1 MTEQQH
7 IVIVED
13 EKKLAALLN
22 DYLLNAN
29 FKITI
34 FYDGSEVTD
43 WVKVNPVDLIL
54 LDIMLPG
61 KDGIEICKE
70 IRQFTST
77 PIIMTTAKVEQID
90 RILGLELGADDYVCK
105 PYFPQELVSRVKAVL
120 RRSQQVQ
127 EASNSGNKIILNED
141 ANSVAIENNTIKL
154 TRVEFRILAML
165 LKRPGKICKRESLM
179 EEAYDDYRIVS
190 DRTID
195 THIKNIRKKLA
206 PHMGEEEVI
215 RSVYGIG
222 YVVEM
227 TVF

>member
-105 PYFPQELVSRVKAVL
+105 PYFPQEVVSRVKAVL

-154 TRVEFRILAML
+154 TRVEFRIIAML

-227 TVF
+227 